1 VNGKRPPMNILQK
14 RERLLALCAAQRDDL
29 ARVTQQ
35 LDGVFKVADRGISG
49 VRYLRKHPVACG
61 VVVALFAVVK
71 RRGLWKWTQRGLIAW
86 RAYRAFGKSGFKSVF

>member
-1 VNGKRPPMNILQK
+1 MNILQK
-14 RERLLALCAAQRDDL
+14 REKLLARCAAQRDDL
-29 ARVTQQ
+29 AQLTLR

-49 VRYLRKHPVACG
+49 VRYLRAHPVALG
-61 VVVALFAVVK
+61 AVVALFAVVR